1 MNNTLFD
8 SSFSPP
14 APDASATAQSLCP
27 GDVPL
32 VLLPVRIETRFFP
45 QTGDQTELR
54 IRIYPDKV
62 HVDSHQRE
70 LLADER
76 TAAMSYWQQDWTA
89 TTVDARRDAWR
100 TLADRYGA
108 ARAAWIARVLQP
120 TNVQQRGQ
128 TPAVEPAFPTLPP
141 PPADVDGAWREAPQA
156 RLLPDSWTA
165 VIHVGGAVAFTETGR
180 DVARPLAVGPNPR
193 ATAIDEQVETAIKN
207 GEQLAIDPGMAWMVD
222 FDLAEAAGMGIR
234 ITMPQTTAANGLDN
248 LIVFGVAR
256 SLGATQTS
264 TQLADLLDAHHYTD
278 GLEFLSYGTPTN
290 NTDDRRAGYT
300 TDDRDHTRSF
310 DAEVASNPASA
321 ANAQRLGTALGLP
334 TNGIAATLGRL
345 GQSSRDHDLDAR
357 SMNAALWQV
366 GWGYY
371 LSNMIGPETGLTV
384 DSVDWAR
391 RHFLDYVRASG
402 PMPALRCG
410 AQPYGILPVTSLNS
424 WVADAGAAPQET
436 WLKELLRKMRDGIW
450 RPVAS
455 KVARIGM
462 RSQQPDPDADLADL
476 MRTDGIASGYSTR
489 AVLGRH
495 YMEHL
500 FALSSQVY
508 GPIVSAQDTIA
519 NRMLDLLGLLK
530 QTGQR
535 PRAART
541 FLSDAT
547 LALTAPLV
555 QAGEVSPWRM
565 LEPDYIRTLLET
577 RDIQALIGLRPNP
590 AATDRAVSLLQMLLR
605 HALLRELA
613 SAAARFTAGTDSNRL
628 ATLLRDLELIDLID
642 IEPVAFTLQTPPQTQ
657 HWLRQLDGAAA
668 DVPAGTTIRQHLQE
682 TTDFTASQLQA
693 LGEFRTSLARLRT
706 LDSETLELLL
716 QGTLDLSSH
725 RLDAWITSFATKR
738 LTAMTQAGS
747 VGQYVGG
754 YGWAENLRPSTVAAQ
769 RVPDASLPTG
779 EPGPLR
785 YMAQDTGFIHA
796 PSLTHAT
803 TAALLRNAH
812 LGPTGGATAAGSP
825 FAIDLSSRRV
835 REAQRLLEGV
845 RQGQPLGALL
855 GYRFERL
862 LHESRLDHLIAPL
875 RRAAPLVAR
884 ARGDDAAAL
893 ETIAANNVVD
903 GLVLHRRWQE
913 STLPD
918 LSSLYRGTGDFV
930 ALDAALERLDD
941 AIDGLSDALTAEG
954 AYQIARGNTS
964 RMAGTLAAIAH
975 GDAPPPELEVAR
987 TPRSGTSLTHRVIV
1001 PFTGVANQGSSWLSY
1016 NATARPL
1023 CERWLCAWAR
1033 QLLGDARNIRC
1044 TIERLDASSGDVVE
1058 TVRFPLNDVA
1068 VTCLDFVY
1076 FVGTTAQSA
1085 QLTDTLCYAEQLV
1098 LYHARRRAGGFGND
1112 AVLRLAHARPSDL
1125 AKGEITLLDALE
1137 LARAIRR
1144 SLENARGLLPS
1155 DLCPPE
1161 RSSAATFDLA
1171 DLEARAVRLENYL
1184 NLFHRSTENLL
1195 ASKTPVRV
1203 DDVRAQLLNFGL
1215 LGICPA
1221 VPCVAV
1227 GEDDATRTALLRQAA
1242 AVLRDSA
1249 PKMNRMFALR
1259 ALPVATEPLARVRQ
1273 LIERGQNVCGQE
1285 FVMLPYFTL
1294 DAASASELASAIGAS
1309 TQQQGGDALAV
1320 HGWFT
1325 RTARVRDNL
1334 GRLAA
1339 CLRTAEAYGAGSR
1352 INMSIAQL
1360 PFDNRERWIGL
1371 PPAPGTELPPNK
1383 LSLALQSLQALN
1395 PTLQCCG
1402 LLIDEWTE
1410 VVPSKT
1416 ESTALTF
1423 QFDPPNSFAP
1433 QNILI
1438 AVPPVPGQEWTTE
1451 SLRNVLCE
1459 TLDLAKLRAVD
1470 PSLLGAAA
1478 QYLPA
1483 LYVPFNSTDA
1493 AVSTDFVP
1501 LTA

>member
-14 APDASATAQSLCP
+14 ESNVSATAQSLCP
-27 GDVPL
+27 GNVPL
-32 VLLPVRIETRFFP
+32 VLLPVRLETRFFP
-45 QTGDQTELR
+45 QAGNQTELR

-76 TAAMSYWQQDWTA
+76 TAAMNYWQQDWTA

-100 TLADRYGA
+100 TLADTYGA

-120 TNVQQRGQ
+120 TNVQQRDQ

-156 RLLPDSWTA
+156 RLLPDKWTA
-165 VIHVGGAVAFTETGR
+165 IIHVGGAVAFTATGR
-180 DVARPLAVGPNPR
+180 DVTRPLAVGPNPR
-193 ATAIDEQVETAIKN
+193 APEIDAQVETAIKN

-234 ITMPQTTAANGLDN
+234 ITMPQATAANGLDN

-256 SLGATQTS
+256 SLGTTQTS
-264 TQLADLLDAHHYTD
+264 AQLADLLDAHHYTD
-278 GLEFLSYGTPTN
+278 GLEFLNYGTPTN

-300 TDDRDHTRSF
+300 TDDRDQTRSF
-310 DAEVASNPASA
+310 DVEVASNPASA

-334 TNGIAATLGRL
+334 TNRIATTLGRI
-345 GQSSRDHDLDAR
+345 GQASRDHDFDAR

-371 LSNMIGPETGLTV
+371 LSNMMGPETGLTV
-384 DSVDWAR
+384 ESVDWAR
-391 RHFLDYVRASG
+391 RYFLEYVRASG
-402 PMPALRCG
+402 PLPALRCG

-424 WVADAGAAPQET
+424 WVAEAGAAPQET
-436 WLKELLRKMRDGIW
+436 WLKGLLRRMRELIW
-450 RPVAS
+450 RPVVS
-455 KVARIGM
+455 KVPRIGM
-462 RSQQPDPDADLADL
+462 RSAQPDPDADLADL
-476 MRTDGIASGYSTR
+476 MRTDGIANSYGTR
-489 AVLGRH
+489 TVLGRH
-495 YMEHL
+495 YVEHL
-500 FALSSQVY
+500 FALNAQGAGQV
-508 GPIVSAQDTIA
+508 IRTQDTIA
-519 NRMLDLLGLLK
+519 DRMLDLLGLPR

-535 PRAART
+535 PRAAYT

-565 LEPDYIRTLLET
+565 LDDDYIRTLLDT
-577 RDIQALIGLRPNP
+577 RDIQTLIGLRPNP
-590 AATDRAVSLLQMLLR
+590 AATDRAVSLLKMLLR
-605 HALLRELA
+605 HALLREIA
-613 SAAARFTAGTDSNRL
+613 GAAARFTAGTDNNRL

-642 IEPVAFTLQTPPQTQ
+642 IAPVGFTLQTPPKTQ
-657 HWLRQLDGAAA
+657 HWLRQLGGTAA
-668 DVPAGTTIRQHLQE
+668 DIPAGKTIAQHLQE
-682 TTDFTASQLQA
+682 TTDFTSSKLQA
-693 LGEFRTSLARLRT
+693 LGEFRTSLEHLRT
-706 LDSETLELLL
+706 LDSDRLELLM

-738 LTAMTQAGS
+738 LTTMTQAGG

-754 YGWAENLRPSTVAAQ
+754 YGWVENLRPSTVAAPM
-769 RVPDASLPTG
+769 VPEASLPTG

-785 YMAQDTGFIHA
+785 YMARDTGFIHA

-812 LGPTGGATAAGSP
+812 LGPTGGATAANSP

-862 LHESRLDHLIAPL
+862 LHESRLDHMIAPL

-884 ARGDDAAAL
+884 ARGDDTATL

-903 GLVLHRRWQE
+903 GLVLHRRWKE
-913 STLPD
+913 NTLPN

-930 ALDAALERLDD
+930 ALNAAFQRLDD

-987 TPRSGTSLTHRVIV
+987 TPRTGTSLTHRLIV
-1001 PFTGVANQGSSWLSY
+1001 PFTGVANQGASWLAY
-1016 NATARPL
+1016 NATSRPL
-1023 CERWLCAWAR
+1023 SERWMSAWAR
-1033 QLLGDARNIRC
+1033 QMLGDARNIRC
-1044 TIERLDASSGDVVE
+1044 TIERLDATSGAVIE
-1058 TVRFPLNDVA
+1058 TVRLPLNDVA

-1098 LYHARRRAGGFGND
+1098 IYHSRRRAGGFGDD
-1112 AVLRLAHARPSDL
+1112 AVLRLSHARPNDL
-1125 AKGEITLLDALE
+1125 ANGELTLFDALE

-1171 DLEARAVRLENYL
+1171 ELEARVVRLENSL
-1184 NLFHRSTENLL
+1184 NAFHRGTEKLL
-1195 ASKTPVRV
+1195 ASKTPVRI
-1203 DDVRAQLLNFGL
+1203 DDIRNQILNFGL

-1227 GEDDATRTALLRQAA
+1227 GDDDAARTALLRQAA
-1242 AVLRDSA
+1242 AVLRDST

-1259 ALPVATEPLARVRQ
+1259 EVPVATDQLARVRQ

-1285 FVMLPYFTL
+1285 FVMLPNFTL

-1320 HGWFT
+1320 HSWFT

-1334 GRLAA
+1334 GRLAT
-1339 CLRTAEAYGAGSR
+1339 CLRTAEAFGAGGR
-1352 INMSIAQL
+1352 VNMSIAQL

-1371 PPAPGTELPPNK
+1371 PPAAGTELPPNK
-1383 LSLALQSLQALN
+1383 LSLALQALQTLN
-1395 PTLQCCG
+1395 PTLPCSG

-1451 SLRNVLCE
+1451 SLRNVLSE

-1470 PSLLGAAA
+1470 PSLLGAVA